1 MRKLLNTRLELLLL
15 LVWLRPLMWSS
26 HLATPDLTLHR
37 PLSPRCSTLPPR
49 LTRVLSKLS
58 LRLSLSRRVTKLVL
72 HSEAALLAKLGIR
85 PFSYGR
91 LSCLFMT
98 MGQSLAPWCLT

>member
-1 MRKLLNTRLELLLL
+1 MRKLLNTRLELLLV

-37 PLSPRCSTLPPR
+37 PLSPRCSTFPPR

-72 HSEAALLAKLGIR
+72 LRLHSLPSSELGPSR
-85 PFSYGR
+85 TVG
-91 LSCLFMT
+91 CLV
-98 MGQSLAPWCLT
+98 CL